1 MRRGVLGGV
10 VGILGLGLSGWAADA
25 QETQSYFYDVHG
37 RLTAVT
43 RAPANGGY
51 RTRYGLDAADNRA
64 SEARQQ
70 IPAKAAQHTLQ
81 SGDGLLPSQFLR
93 SADNRFTFAL
103 QGDGNA
109 VIYGPTGA
117 LWGSGTATG
126 QSTLLSMQGDGNL
139 VIYGPSNNALWAS
152 GTSGHPGARLS
163 IQNDGNLVIYDGA
176 TALWASGTGGH

>member
-1 MRRGVLGGV
+1 MKRGVLGGV
-10 VGILGLGLSGWAADA
+10 VCILGVGLSGWAAEA

-64 SEARQQ
+64 SDARQQ
-70 IPAKAAQHTLQ
+70 IAAKAAQHTLQ
-81 SGDGLLPSQFLR
+81 AGDGLLPTQFLR
-93 SADNRFTFAL
+93 SADNRFTFVL

-117 LWGSGTATG
+117 LWASGTATG
-126 QSTLLSMQGDGNL
+126 QSTLVSMQGDGNL
-139 VIYGPSNNALWAS
+139 VIYGPSNNAIWAT

-163 IQNDGNLVIYDGA
+163 MQNDGNLVIYDGA
-176 TALWASGTGGH
+176 AAIWASGTGGH